1 MKHLFWVRGPVVN
14 SGILGCFFWCQ
25 RFVLRSWLWRLWNLG
40 PCAGLAVLSQVVSLV
55 SNRIFASAPVLI
67 CFDQS
72 FFGISGATCI
82 QRYSK
87 FVRLGHMLPRS
98 WIGTSVL
105 EFWIRVL
112 VSRAR
117 SGIMA
122 GHLFF
127 RFTCQKNNFNARL
140 FPPSALFL
148 ISFPTLALPPQC
160 WVNSLTHVFW
170 CWAAF
175 ILSGWYIDYS
185 NLQWIWH
192 VCFQFVPQPSPDPA
206 TAFPNQFA
214 C

>member
-1 MKHLFWVRGPVVN
+1 MFWSIVFWN
-14 SGILGCFFWCQ
+14 FGC
-25 RFVLRSWLWRLWNLG
+25 NL
-40 PCAGLAVLSQVVSLV
+40 
-55 SNRIFASAPVLI
+55 
-67 CFDQS
+67 
-72 FFGISGATCI
+72 
-82 QRYSK
+82 YSK

-98 WIGTSVL
+98 WVGTSVL

-122 GHLFF
+122 GRLFF

-160 WVNSLTHVFW
+160 WVHRLTHVFW

-214 C
+214 CWLQSFFTWHEFGCPFYIPFLSNQFSKSSRIVFYWENTQIFMHKRNWNPQKG